1 MTDLPSP
8 PLSRA
13 ICAKLAASIISGRSA
28 ELRWIKVAMI
38 GSRTLDF
45 LKSYLI
51 VEGAR
56 RGLGLD
62 VWTGPY
68 GQIEQQALDPA
79 SGLYAAKPDIV
90 WILPDVEELAP
101 GLTWNYQALAAKPGA
116 VDPEKSNLL
125 QRMQQVLTSIRQQS
139 PMKILIG
146 NFIPPSWGPTGLLD
160 GMMERSFASTLQDL
174 NDDLAAQCRAI
185 ADARVINMSS
195 LLAQVGMKQWVDE
208 RMAWI
213 ARAPMSSTAM
223 NATAELAARHFSSWY
238 VPPKKCL
245 VLDMDNTL
253 WGGVLGEAGSTGIQL
268 GADYPGS
275 VFVDFQRRILA
286 LRERGVLL
294 AAASKNNLEDVEKV
308 FVENA
313 AMILK
318 REHFSAF
325 EVHWEDKATSLRR
338 IASTLNIGLDSL
350 VFFDDNA
357 VEREWVRTQLPDV
370 SVIEAPASPME
381 YGRSLE
387 ASELFDTFSL
397 THEDS
402 KRAELY
408 QQDSVRTDL
417 MAKSSSLDDFI
428 RSLEM
433 KMTVGHFDEASLPRI
448 VQLLGK
454 TNQFN
459 LTTQR
464 HGTAE
469 IQQMLNAGG
478 IGLWARVQDRFGDT
492 GLVAVAIA
500 AKNGDSWMIDSFLMS
515 CRVIGRSVETALLAV
530 LERLV
535 HRAGGRELTG
545 CYLPTDKNQPAAD
558 FYPRHGYTPASQDGS
573 LWHLRLDE
581 LRPLP
586 DSFEITG
593 IEINP

>member
-1 MTDLPSP
+1 MIDLPSP

-13 ICAKLAASIISGRSA
+13 ICTKLATSIISERST
-28 ELRWIKVAMI
+28 ELRWLKVAMI

-79 SGLYAAKPDIV
+79 SGLYSAQPDIV
-90 WILPDVEELAP
+90 WILPDVEEMAP
-101 GLTWNYQALAAKPGA
+101 GFIWNYQALAAKPDA
-116 VDPEKSNLL
+116 VAQEKEHLL
-125 QRMQQVLTSIRQQS
+125 QRIQQVLSSIRQQS

-146 NFIPPSWGPTGLLD
+146 HFIPPAWSPTGLVD
-160 GMMERSFASTLQDL
+160 GMMERSFAGLLQEL
-174 NDDLAAQCRAI
+174 NEELAAQCRAI
-185 ADARVINMSS
+185 PDAMVMNMSS
-195 LLAQVGMKQWVDE
+195 LLTQVGMKQWMDE

-213 ARAPMSSTAM
+213 ARAPMSSAAM
-223 NATAELAARHFSSWY
+223 SATAELAARHFRSWH

-253 WGGVLGEAGSTGIQL
+253 WGGILGEAGSTGIQL

-294 AAASKNNLEDVEKV
+294 AAASKNNPGDVEKV
-308 FVENA
+308 FAENP

-338 IASTLNIGLDSL
+338 IAKSLNIGLDSL

-357 VEREWVRTQLPDV
+357 VEREWVRTQLPEV

-397 THEDS
+397 TNEDL

-408 QQDSVRTDL
+408 QQETVRTEL
-417 MAKSSSLDDFI
+417 MAKSATLDDFI

-433 KMTVGHFDEASLPRI
+433 KMTLGHFDDASLPRI

-459 LTTQR
+459 LTTKR

-469 IQQMLNAGG
+469 LQQMLSAGG

-492 GLVAVAIA
+492 GLVAVAVA
-500 AKNGDSWMIDSFLMS
+500 ARQGDQWMIDSFLMS
-515 CRVIGRSVETALLAV
+515 CRVIGRSVETALLAA

-535 HRAGGRELTG
+535 YQAGGRELTG

-558 FYPRHGYTPASQDGS
+558 FYSRHGYTSVSEDGS

-581 LRPLP
+581 LRALP
-586 DSFEITG
+586 ESFEITG
-593 IEINP
+593 IEIDP